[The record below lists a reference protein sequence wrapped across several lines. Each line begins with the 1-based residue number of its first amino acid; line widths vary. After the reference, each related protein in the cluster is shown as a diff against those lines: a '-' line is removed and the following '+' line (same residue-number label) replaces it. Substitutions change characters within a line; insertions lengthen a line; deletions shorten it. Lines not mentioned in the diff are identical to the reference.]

1 MFAINYTPGFKIEGD
16 FETLDAAIAATVPSG
31 KYIVINNDGLLY
43 GLFPGMIMQ
52 VP

>member
-16 FETLDAAIAATVPSG
+16 YENIDAAVLDGVPSG
-31 KYIVINNDGLLY
+31 KYIVINSGGMIY

-52 VP
+52 IP